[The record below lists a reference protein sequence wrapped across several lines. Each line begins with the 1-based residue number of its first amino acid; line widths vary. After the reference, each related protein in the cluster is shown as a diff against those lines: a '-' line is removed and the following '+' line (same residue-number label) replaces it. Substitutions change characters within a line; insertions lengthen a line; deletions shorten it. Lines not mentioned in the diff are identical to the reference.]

1 VSVATATNF
10 SVAQLNAAI
19 TALGGTP
26 TATDESAEDA
36 LSTAWGQFVSLL
48 GFNFAAAG
56 GGDASLPVFADNAA
70 ALGGG
75 LVNGQ
80 FYRTGDAVKQVHP

>member
-1 VSVATATNF
+1 MSAAEATTF

-19 TALGGTP
+19 TALGGVP
-26 TATDESAEDA
+26 VATDEQGRDA
-36 LSTAWGQFVSLL
+36 LSTAWGQLVTLL
-48 GFNFAAAG
+48 GFLIDNATAG
-56 GGDASLPVFADNAA
+56 TGALQEFADNAA

-75 LVNGQ
+75 LVAGQ

>member
-1 VSVATATNF
+1 MSVATATNF

-26 TATDESAEDA
+26 LAVDESAEDA

-48 GFNFAAAG
+48 GFLVDN
-56 GGDASLPVFADNAA
+56 ASSGTGALPEFVDNAA
-70 ALGGG
+70 ANVGG

-80 FYRTGDAVKQVHP
+80 FYRTADAVKQVHP